1 MAAATHDPVRR
12 TTATIVIERL
22 IAHGIDTL
30 YCLPGVQ
37 NDPFFDALF
46 AESNRVRAIHT
57 RHEQGAAYLALGAA
71 MATGKP
77 AAYCVVPGPGFLNT
91 TAALSQAYGNNAPV
105 LAISG
110 QVPLAYVDRD
120 TGFLHDIP
128 DQLGIARRLTKWSAR
143 IRPRHEA
150 APLTDEALRQMLA
163 GRPRPAAL
171 ECPLD
176 VWGRTAN
183 LALSGLPDPLPAPE
197 PDEDAIAAAAKALGQ
212 SARPLI
218 VVGGG
223 ALGASREVTLL
234 AEMLEAPVVAY
245 RMGHGVIDARHALS
259 LPFPAGHKLW
269 PEVDVVIGSGTR
281 LHSQYTGWGV
291 DDTLNLIR
299 VEIDPQEMVRH
310 GRPTLPLLGD
320 AQAVVRRLLDAI
332 PKHNRKRAEFK
343 DTIAALKAQTRV
355 ALSKLQPQMA
365 YLEAIRAELSEDGI
379 FVDEFTQV
387 GYVSRLAYPVYAP
400 RSYLTLGY
408 QGALG
413 MGFPTALGAKVG
425 RPDLPVVSV
434 NGDGGFMFNVQELAT
449 AVKFRIGVVS
459 IVFNDNAYGNVR
471 RMQQDLYGGR
481 LIASDLSNPDFV
493 RLAESFG
500 AMALR
505 AKSPAELRVCL
516 RRALKEAGPVLIEVP
531 IAETP
536 APWEFIHLPRVRGR
550 RRT

>member
-110 QVPLAYVDRD
+110 QVPLAYVNRD
-120 TGFLHDIP
+120 SGFLHDIP
-128 DQLGIARRLTKWSAR
+128 DQLGIAQRLTKWSAR
-143 IRPRHEA
+143 ISAPHEA
-150 APLTDEALRQMLA
+150 ATATDEAFRQMLA
-163 GRPRPAAL
+163 GRRRPAAL

-176 VWGRTAN
+176 VWGRAARLT
-183 LALSGLPDPLPAPE
+183 LPRLPDPLPVPAP
-197 PDEDAIAAAAKALGQ
+197 DDDAIAAAAKALGEA
-212 SARPLI
+212 ARPLI
-218 VVGGG
+218 IVGGG
-223 ALGASREVTLL
+223 ALDASSEVTAL
-234 AEMLEAPVVAY
+234 AEMLAAPVIAY
-245 RMGHGVIDARHALS
+245 RMGHGVVDARHALS

-269 PEVDVVIGSGTR
+269 GEADVVIGIGTR

-291 DDTLNLIR
+291 DDTLKLIR

-310 GRPTLPLLGD
+310 GRPSIALLGD
-320 AQAVVRRLLDAI
+320 AAAVVRRLLDQVPA
-332 PKHNRKRAEFK
+332 HNRKRGEFK
-343 DTIAALKAQTRV
+343 DRIAALKAETHL
-355 ALSKLQPQMA
+355 AFSKLQPQLA
-365 YLEAIRAELSEDGI
+365 YLEAIRAELPENGI

-387 GYVSRLAYPVYAP
+387 GYVSRLAYPVYQP
-400 RSYLTLGY
+400 RTYLTLGY

-413 MGFPTALGAKVG
+413 MGFPTALGAKTA

-449 AVKFRIGVVS
+449 AVQFRIGVVS
-459 IVFNDNAYGNVR
+459 IVFNDNAFGNVR
-471 RMQQDLYGGR
+471 RMQKDLYGGR
-481 LIASDLSNPDFV
+481 LIASDLVNPDFV

-500 AMALR
+500 AVGLR
-505 AKSPAELRVCL
+505 ASSPAELRQQL
-516 RRALKEAGPVLIEVP
+516 RRGLKEPGPVVIEVP

-536 APWEFIHLPRVRGR
+536 APWDFIQLPRLRPPR
-550 RRT
+550 RA

>member
-1 MAAATHDPVRR
+1 MAAATAEATRR
-12 TTATIVIERL
+12 STAEIVIERL

-46 AESNRVRAIHT
+46 AERNRLRPIHT

-105 LAISG
+105 LALCG
-110 QVPLAYVDRD
+110 QVPLAYVNRD

-143 IRPRHEA
+143 ISAAHEA
-150 APLTDEALRQMLA
+150 GPLTDEALRQMLA

-183 LALSGLPDPLPAPE
+183 VAEPRPPDALPAPE
-197 PDEDAIAAAAKALGQ
+197 PDADAIATAAKALGQ
-212 SARPLI
+212 SLRPLI
-218 VVGGG
+218 LVGGG
-223 ALGASREVTLL
+223 ALHASREVTLL

-245 RMGHGVIDARHALS
+245 RMGHGVIDGRHELS

-269 PEVDVVIGSGTR
+269 AEADVVIGIGTR
-281 LHSQYTGWGV
+281 LHAQYTGWGV
-291 DDTLNLIR
+291 DETLKLIR
-299 VEIDPQEMVRH
+299 VEIDPREMVRH
-310 GRPTLPLLGD
+310 GRPSVALLGD
-320 AQAVVRRLLDAI
+320 AAQVVRRLLEAV
-332 PKHNRKRAEFK
+332 PSHNRKRTDFK
-343 DTIAALKAQTRV
+343 DTIAGLKAQTRL

-365 YLEAIRAELSEDGI
+365 YLEAIRAELPEEGI

-387 GYVSRLAYPVYAP
+387 GYLSRLAYPVYAP
-400 RSYLTLGY
+400 RTYLTLGY

-413 MGFPTALGAKVG
+413 MGFPTALGAKIA
-425 RPDLPVVSV
+425 RPDVPVVSV
-434 NGDGGFMFNVQELAT
+434 NGDGGFLFNVQELAT
-449 AVKFRIGVVS
+449 AVQFRIPVVS

-471 RMQQDLYGGR
+471 RMQKDLYGGR
-481 LIASDLSNPDFV
+481 LIASDLTNPDFV

-500 AMALR
+500 VTALR

-531 IAETP
+531 IGETP
-536 APWEFIHLPRVRGR
+536 APWEFIQLPRVRPPR
-550 RRT
+550 RP

>member
-110 QVPLAYVDRD
+110 QVPLAYVNRD
-120 TGFLHDIP
+120 SGFLHDIP
-128 DQLGIARRLTKWSAR
+128 DQLGIAQRLTKWSAR
-143 IRPRHEA
+143 ISAPHEA
-150 APLTDEALRQMLA
+150 ATATDEAFRQMLA
-163 GRPRPAAL
+163 GRRRPAAL

-176 VWGRTAN
+176 VWGRAARLT
-183 LALSGLPDPLPAPE
+183 LPRLPDPLPVPAP
-197 PDEDAIAAAAKALGQ
+197 DDDAIAAAAKALGEA
-212 SARPLI
+212 ARPLI
-218 VVGGG
+218 IVGGG
-223 ALGASREVTLL
+223 ALDASSEVTAL
-234 AEMLEAPVVAY
+234 AEMLAAPVIAY
-245 RMGHGVIDARHALS
+245 RMGHGVVDARHALS

-269 PEVDVVIGSGTR
+269 GEADVVIGIGTR

-291 DDTLNLIR
+291 DDTLKLIR

-310 GRPTLPLLGD
+310 GRPSIALLGD
-320 AQAVVRRLLDAI
+320 AAAVVRRLLDQVPA
-332 PKHNRKRAEFK
+332 HNRKRGEFK
-343 DTIAALKAQTRV
+343 DRIAALKAETHL
-355 ALSKLQPQMA
+355 AFSKLQPQLA
-365 YLEAIRAELSEDGI
+365 YLEAIRAELPENGI

-387 GYVSRLAYPVYAP
+387 GYVSRLAYPVYQP
-400 RSYLTLGY
+400 RTYLTLGY

-413 MGFPTALGAKVG
+413 MGFPTALGAKTA

-449 AVKFRIGVVS
+449 AVQFRIGVVS
-459 IVFNDNAYGNVR
+459 IVFNDNAFGNVR
-471 RMQQDLYGGR
+471 RMQKDLYGGR
-481 LIASDLSNPDFV
+481 LIASDLVNPDFV

-500 AMALR
+500 AVGLR
-505 AKSPAELRVCL
+505 ASSPAELRQQL
-516 RRALKEAGPVLIEVP
+516 RRGLKEPGPVVIEVP
-531 IAETP
+531 IGETP
-536 APWEFIHLPRVRGR
+536 APWDFIQLPRLRPPR
-550 RRT
+550 RA

>member
-1 MAAATHDPVRR
+1 MAAATQDPVRR

-37 NDPFFDALF
+37 NDAFFDALF
-46 AESNRVRAIHT
+46 AESNRLRAIHT

-110 QVPLAYVDRD
+110 QVPLAYVNRD
-120 TGFLHDIP
+120 SGFLHDIP
-128 DQLGIARRLTKWSAR
+128 DQLGIAQRLTKWSAR
-143 IRPRHEA
+143 ISAPHEA
-150 APLTDEALRQMLA
+150 ATATDEAFRQMLA
-163 GRPRPAAL
+163 GRRRPAAL

-176 VWGRTAN
+176 VWGRAARLT
-183 LALSGLPDPLPAPE
+183 LPRLPDPLPVPAP
-197 PDEDAIAAAAKALGQ
+197 DDDAIAAAAKALGEA
-212 SARPLI
+212 ARPLI
-218 VVGGG
+218 IVGGG
-223 ALGASREVTLL
+223 ALDASQEVTAL
-234 AEMLEAPVVAY
+234 AEMLAAPVIAY
-245 RMGHGVIDARHALS
+245 RMGHGVVDARHALS

-269 PEVDVVIGSGTR
+269 GEADVVIGIGTR

-291 DDTLNLIR
+291 DDTLKLIR

-310 GRPTLPLLGD
+310 GRPSIALLGD
-320 AQAVVRRLLDAI
+320 AAAVVRRLLDQVPA
-332 PKHNRKRAEFK
+332 HNRKRGEFK
-343 DTIAALKAQTRV
+343 DRIAALKAETHL
-355 ALSKLQPQMA
+355 AFSKLQPQLA
-365 YLEAIRAELSEDGI
+365 YLEAIRAELPENGI

-387 GYVSRLAYPVYAP
+387 GYVSRLAYPVYQP
-400 RSYLTLGY
+400 RTYLTLGY

-413 MGFPTALGAKVG
+413 MGFPTALGAKTA

-449 AVKFRIGVVS
+449 AVQFRIGVVS
-459 IVFNDNAYGNVR
+459 IVFNDNAFGNVR
-471 RMQQDLYGGR
+471 RMQKDLYGGR
-481 LIASDLSNPDFV
+481 LIASDLVNPDFV

-500 AMALR
+500 AVGLR
-505 AKSPAELRVCL
+505 ATSPAELRQQL
-516 RRALKEAGPVLIEVP
+516 RRGLKEPGPVVIEVP
-531 IAETP
+531 IGETP
-536 APWEFIHLPRVRGR
+536 APWDFIQLPRLRPPR
-550 RRT
+550 RA

>member
-110 QVPLAYVDRD
+110 QVPLAYVNRD
-120 TGFLHDIP
+120 SGFLHDIP
-128 DQLGIARRLTKWSAR
+128 DQLGIAQRLTKWSAR
-143 IRPRHEA
+143 ISAPHEA
-150 APLTDEALRQMLA
+150 ATATDEAFRQMLA
-163 GRPRPAAL
+163 GRRRPAAL

-176 VWGRTAN
+176 VWGRAARLT
-183 LALSGLPDPLPAPE
+183 LPRLPDPLPVPAP
-197 PDEDAIAAAAKALGQ
+197 DDDAIAAAARALGEA
-212 SARPLI
+212 ARPLI
-218 VVGGG
+218 IVGGG
-223 ALGASREVTLL
+223 ALDASSEVTAL
-234 AEMLEAPVVAY
+234 AEMLAAPVIAY
-245 RMGHGVIDARHALS
+245 RMGHGVVDARHALS

-269 PEVDVVIGSGTR
+269 GEADVVIGIGTR

-291 DDTLNLIR
+291 DDTLKLIR

-310 GRPTLPLLGD
+310 GRPSIALLGD
-320 AQAVVRRLLDAI
+320 AAAVVRRLLDQVPA
-332 PKHNRKRAEFK
+332 HNRKRGEFK
-343 DTIAALKAQTRV
+343 DRIAALKAETHL
-355 ALSKLQPQMA
+355 AFSKLQPQLA
-365 YLEAIRAELSEDGI
+365 YLEAIRAELPENGI

-387 GYVSRLAYPVYAP
+387 GYVSRLAYPVYQP
-400 RSYLTLGY
+400 RTYLTLGY

-413 MGFPTALGAKVG
+413 MGFPTALGAKTA

-449 AVKFRIGVVS
+449 AVQFRIGVVS
-459 IVFNDNAYGNVR
+459 IVFNDNAFGNVR
-471 RMQQDLYGGR
+471 RMQKDLYGGR
-481 LIASDLSNPDFV
+481 LIASDLVNPDFV

-500 AMALR
+500 AVGLR
-505 AKSPAELRVCL
+505 ASSPAELRQQL
-516 RRALKEAGPVLIEVP
+516 RRGLKEPGPVVIEVP
-531 IAETP
+531 IGETP
-536 APWEFIHLPRVRGR
+536 APWDFIQLPRLRPPR
-550 RRT
+550 RA

>member
-110 QVPLAYVDRD
+110 QVPLAYVNRD
-120 TGFLHDIP
+120 SGFLHDIP
-128 DQLGIARRLTKWSAR
+128 DQLGIAQRLTKWSAR
-143 IRPRHEA
+143 ISAPHEA
-150 APLTDEALRQMLA
+150 ATATDEAFRQMLA
-163 GRPRPAAL
+163 GRRRPAAL

-176 VWGRTAN
+176 VWGRAARLT
-183 LALSGLPDPLPAPE
+183 LPRLPDPLPVPAP
-197 PDEDAIAAAAKALGQ
+197 DDDAIAAAARALGEA
-212 SARPLI
+212 ARPLI
-218 VVGGG
+218 IVGGG
-223 ALGASREVTLL
+223 ALDASSEVTAL
-234 AEMLEAPVVAY
+234 AEMLAAPVIAY
-245 RMGHGVIDARHALS
+245 RMGHGVVDARHALS

-269 PEVDVVIGSGTR
+269 GEADVVIGIGTR

-291 DDTLNLIR
+291 DDTLKLIR

-310 GRPTLPLLGD
+310 GRPSIALLGD
-320 AQAVVRRLLDAI
+320 AAAVVRRLLDQVPA
-332 PKHNRKRAEFK
+332 HNRKRGEFK
-343 DTIAALKAQTRV
+343 DRIAALKAETHL
-355 ALSKLQPQMA
+355 AFSKLQPQLA
-365 YLEAIRAELSEDGI
+365 YLEAIRAELPENGI

-387 GYVSRLAYPVYAP
+387 GYVSRLAYPVYQP
-400 RSYLTLGY
+400 RTYLTLGY

-413 MGFPTALGAKVG
+413 MGFPTALGAKTA

-449 AVKFRIGVVS
+449 AVQFRIGVVS
-459 IVFNDNAYGNVR
+459 IVFNDNAFGNVR
-471 RMQQDLYGGR
+471 RMQKDLYGGR
-481 LIASDLSNPDFV
+481 LIASDLVNPDFV

-500 AMALR
+500 AVGLR
-505 AKSPAELRVCL
+505 ATSPAELRQQL
-516 RRALKEAGPVLIEVP
+516 RRGLKEPGPVVIEVP
-531 IAETP
+531 IGETP
-536 APWEFIHLPRVRGR
+536 APWDFIQLPRLRPPR
-550 RRT
+550 RA

>member
-1 MAAATHDPVRR
+1 MAPGTADAARR
-12 TTATIVIERL
+12 STAEIVIERL

-46 AESNRVRAIHT
+46 AHRNRLRPIHT
-57 RHEQGAAYLALGAA
+57 RHEQGAAYFALGAA

-110 QVPLAYVDRD
+110 QVPLAYVNRD

-143 IRPRHEA
+143 ISAPHEA

-212 SARPLI
+212 STRPLI
-218 VVGGG
+218 LVGGG
-223 ALGASREVTLL
+223 ALHASREVTLL
-234 AEMLEAPVVAY
+234 AEMLAAPVVAY
-245 RMGHGVIDARHALS
+245 RMGHGVIDARHELS

-269 PEVDVVIGSGTR
+269 AEADVVIGIGTR
-281 LHSQYTGWGV
+281 LHAQYTGWGV
-291 DDTLNLIR
+291 DESRKVIR
-299 VEIDPQEMVRH
+299 HEIDPQERARH
-310 GRPTLPLLGD
+310 GQPSVRLLGD
-320 AQAVVRRLLDAI
+320 AAAVVPRLLEAI
-332 PKHNRKRAEFK
+332 PRHNRKRPDFR
-343 DTIAALKAQTRV
+343 DSIAGLKAQTRL
-355 ALSKLQPQMA
+355 AFSKLQPQMA
-365 YLEAIRAELSEDGI
+365 YLEAIRAELPEEGI

-387 GYVSRLAYPVYAP
+387 GYVSRLAYPVYTP
-400 RSYLTLGY
+400 RTYLTLGY

-413 MGFPTALGAKVG
+413 MGFPPRSGPRSRA
-425 RPDLPVVSV
+425 
-434 NGDGGFMFNVQELAT
+434 
-449 AVKFRIGVVS
+449 
-459 IVFNDNAYGNVR
+459 
-471 RMQQDLYGGR
+471 RMCPW
-481 LIASDLSNPDFV
+481 SPSM
-493 RLAESFG
+493 
-500 AMALR
+500 AMAV
-505 AKSPAELRVCL
+505 SCSMC
-516 RRALKEAGPVLIEVP
+516 
-531 IAETP
+531 
-536 APWEFIHLPRVRGR
+536 
-550 RRT
+550 

>member
-1 MAAATHDPVRR
+1 MVAASREIARR
-12 TTATIVIERL
+12 TTANILIERL

-46 AESNRVRAIHT
+46 AESNRLRPIHT

-71 MATGKP
+71 MASGKP

-91 TAALSQAYGNNAPV
+91 TAALSQAYGNNVPV
-105 LAISG
+105 LAICG
-110 QVPLAYVDRD
+110 QVPLAYVNRD

-128 DQLGIARRLTKWSAR
+128 DQLGIAERLTKWSAR
-143 IRPRHEA
+143 IRAPHEA
-150 APLTDEALRQMLA
+150 AALADEAFRQMLA

-176 VWGRTAN
+176 VWGRAAMV
-183 LALSGLPDPLPAPE
+183 ALPGLPAPLPAPE
-197 PDEDAIAAAAKALGQ
+197 PDEDAIAAAARALGQ
-212 SARPLI
+212 SVRPLI
-218 VVGGG
+218 IVGGG
-223 ALGASREVTLL
+223 ALDASPEVTQL

-245 RMGHGVIDARHALS
+245 RMGHGVVDARHELS

-269 PEVDVVIGSGTR
+269 AEADVVIGIGTR
-281 LHSQYTGWGV
+281 LHTQYTGWGV
-291 DDTLNLIR
+291 DDALKLIR

-310 GRPTLPLLGD
+310 GRPTIALLGD
-320 AQAVVRRLLDAI
+320 AAPVVRRLLAAI
-332 PKHNRKRAEFK
+332 PKHNRKRGDFRDA
-343 DTIAALKAQTRV
+343 IAALKAQTRV
-355 ALSKLQPQMA
+355 ALSKLQPQLA
-365 YLEAIRAELSEDGI
+365 YLEAIRAELPEDGI

-400 RSYLTLGY
+400 RTYLTLGY

-413 MGFPTALGAKVG
+413 MGFPTALGAKCA
-425 RPDLPVVSV
+425 RPDVPVVSV

-449 AVKFRIGVVS
+449 AVQFRIPVVS
-459 IVFNDNAYGNVR
+459 IVFNDNAFGNVR
-471 RMQQDLYGGR
+471 RMQKDLYGGR
-481 LIASDLSNPDFV
+481 LIASDLVNPDFV

-505 AKSPAELRVCL
+505 ATSPAELRLAL
-516 RRALKEAGPVLIEVP
+516 RRGLKEAGPVVIEVP
-531 IAETP
+531 IGETP
-536 APWEFIHLPRVRGR
+536 APWEFIQLPRLRPPR
-550 RRT
+550 KP